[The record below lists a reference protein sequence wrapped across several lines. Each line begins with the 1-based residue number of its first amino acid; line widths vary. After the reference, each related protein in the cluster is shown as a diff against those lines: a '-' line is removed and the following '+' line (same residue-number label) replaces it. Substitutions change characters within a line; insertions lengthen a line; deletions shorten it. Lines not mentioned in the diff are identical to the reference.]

1 MKTSH
6 ALLRAVFRT
15 SASTLL
21 CGLLSLGASPV
32 FAQWQWLDA
41 NGKKVFSDSPPP
53 QDIADKNII
62 KRPAG
67 ASATLNKSLSSASS
81 AAAPTAGASA
91 PASTVGK
98 AASAP
103 RTSGKDIELEK
114 KKAQAEAEEAAK
126 KKAEEQKNAAVRAEN
141 CERAQRSLTSLQSGV
156 RLAQVNAQGERE
168 YLTDEARQAETQR
181 TQGIVASECKQ

>member
-6 ALLRAVFRT
+6 AVFRAVFRAT
-15 SASTLL
+15 GNTLL
-21 CGLLSLGASPV
+21 YGLLSLGASSA

-41 NGKKVFSDSPPP
+41 SGKKVFSDSPPP
-53 QDIADKNII
+53 PDIADKNIL

-67 ASATLNKSLSSASS
+67 ASAALNKS
-81 AAAPTAGASA
+81 APIQSTPATPAAGASA
-91 PASTVGK
+91 AFNSVSK

-114 KKAQAEAEEAAK
+114 KKAQAEAEEEAK
-126 KKAEEQKNAAVRAEN
+126 KKAEEQKNTAIRAEN
-141 CERAQRSLTSLQSGV
+141 CERAQRNLTSLQSGV

-168 YLTDEARQAETQR
+168 YLTDEARQSEVQR

>member
-1 MKTSH
+1 MKTSY
-6 ALLRAVFRT
+6 ALLRAVVRAT
-15 SASTLL
+15 GNTALCTLL
-21 CGLLSLGASPV
+21 CLGASSA

-41 NGKKVFSDSPPP
+41 SGKKVFSDSPPP

-67 ASATLNKSLSSASS
+67 ASAALNKSAPSQSV
-81 AAAPTAGASA
+81 AATPETGASA
-91 PASTVGK
+91 ASSSVSK

-126 KKAEEQKNAAVRAEN
+126 KKAEEQKNAVIRAEN
-141 CERAQRSLTSLQSGV
+141 CDRAQRNLTSLQSGV

-168 YLTDEARQAETQR
+168 YLTDEARQSEVQR